1 MTTKWRIPNSQE
13 KTNYYMLNR
22 TGFYSKL
29 KLDASVTMQPRQ
41 MGLSVSLD
49 EIVYKNNKTE
59 SSS

>member
-1 MTTKWRIPNSQE
+1 
-13 KTNYYMLNR
+13 MLNR

-29 KLDASVTMQPRQ
+29 KLDASFTMQPRQ